1 MDDKFLVGV
10 VLGMLGG
17 AVLVTNSVKA
27 RQAVKSGQE
36 QVIDKMGELKKQ
48 QKEVRSELIA
58 KKCGA
63 QILLRSAFLVKTLAY
78 FYKMC

>member
-27 RQAVKSGQE
+27 RQVVKDGQT
-36 QVIDKMGELKKQ
+36 QVIEKVEKMSKPKKTT
-48 QKEVRSELIA
+48 
-58 KKCGA
+58 KK
-63 QILLRSAFLVKTLAY
+63 
-78 FYKMC
+78 

>member
-36 QVIDKMGELKKQ
+36 QVIDKMSELKK
-48 QKEVRSELIA
+48 SN
-58 KKCGA
+58 KKSSA
-63 QILLRSAFLVKTLAY
+63 QN
-78 FYKMC
+78 